1 MKTRSSMTDFV
12 DQAVNT
18 DKNHLIILF
27 IKHKLENID
36 HLPLKEISICE
47 VGKQLRELN
56 SNKAAIFSNMSNQIL
71 KQSRKSCSDTLQ
83 KLSND
88 TLRHSNFPDIV
99 I

>member
-18 DKNHLIILF
+18 DKSHLIILF

-47 VGKQLRELN
+47 VEK
-56 SNKAAIFSNMSNQIL
+56 
-71 KQSRKSCSDTLQ
+71 
-83 KLSND
+83 
-88 TLRHSNFPDIV
+88 
-99 I
+99 